1 MHFEISHLI
10 FSLFVLDIHAEHCG
24 LMLIQGLAY
33 NSKKNILYVAD
44 TENHALRYVHF
55 RTSL

>member
-1 MHFEISHLI
+1 
-10 FSLFVLDIHAEHCG
+10 VLDIHAEHCG

-55 RTSL
+55 RTGL